1 MKEHFYCIIIGGG
14 AADGERP
21 AAIVTPAVKYGI
33 T

>member
-1 MKEHFYCIIIGGG
+1 MKENYDIIIIGVG